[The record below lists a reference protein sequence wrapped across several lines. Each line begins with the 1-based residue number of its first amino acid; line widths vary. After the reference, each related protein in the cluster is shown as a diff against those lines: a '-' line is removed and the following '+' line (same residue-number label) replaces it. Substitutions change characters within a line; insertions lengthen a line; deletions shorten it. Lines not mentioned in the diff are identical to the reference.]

1 MSAHVKPSFSRYL
14 RTFAKLGPVVP
25 EIDLA
30 VALQARRSWKENRR
44 KKLIKADLKNFLSQL
59 SQDASRKLTKLK
71 NVAKEIV
78 GTESGDELAEET
90 VITLLE
96 ILIGNDVLTNALQK
110 KLGTP
115 FGHITPAQA
124 NCAFQ
129 AVKDLSSD
137 LSPDQVEQIKA
148 ICSGSVLKS
157 IENTPVFGDNIKV
170 APPEPWP
177 IPDFSRLQD
186 MTVKRQKIQAVDN
199 FSMQY
204 KQSAPD
210 RKQNYGM
217 QWIIDQVECWCGEDF
232 MGGIPSNEVANSLA
246 EMLKSYRSNDE
257 LQEELLDMLG
267 FEKIELAQIL
277 LEKRALI
284 NEDLRNAATCLEN
297 AADKKRKPPKDLKY
311 GMSQAQAPTLAC
323 QVTVQREDERL
334 LMKQIRKEEKKM
346 HKAAMKN
353 AVESDSDEEEQF
365 DPEKLRAA
373 RIAQLTA
380 VQKKG
385 LFGPKKMIM
394 PSRPAWMDLPNV
406 YDSQN
411 DARQTAGFITNM
423 KMLLPENVTRK
434 DTKEYEQ
441 VDIPISKPVP
451 LTVGEDK
458 VKISSLDELGQAAFN
473 GIESLNRIQSVVFDT
488 AYNTNENLLICA
500 PTGAGKT
507 NVALL
512 TVMNVVRQYY
522 INDRIELNKF
532 KIVYIAPMKA
542 LAAEMAKS
550 FQKRLIPFAIKVR
563 ELTGDMNLTKK
574 EIEETQMLITTPEKW
589 DVVSRKSNPSSDVE
603 LTELVRLII
612 IDEVHLL
619 HGDRGPV
626 LEAIVARTLRMVETT
641 QRMVRIVGLSATLPN
656 YLDVAFFLRVN
667 LYKGLFYF
675 DHRFRPVPLSMS
687 FVGIKARKSLQQMN
701 DMDDVCYD
709 KVLEMVEKGHQVMV
723 FVHARNATVRT
734 AQTLQNKAQVNG
746 QLAAFEPKTA
756 SVQGQAL
763 RSSGKL
769 QNKQLAEL
777 MPHGFA
783 VHHAGMPRRDRNLV
797 EQYFAEGFI
806 SVLVCTST
814 LAWGV
819 NLPAHAVI
827 IKGTEIY
834 DAKHGTFVD
843 LGILDVLQ
851 IFGRA
856 GRPQFDKSGHGC
868 IITSHE
874 KLNHYLSL
882 LTNQYPIESQFV
894 NCLADNLNAEV
905 VLGTIS
911 SINDA
916 IEWLKY
922 SYLYVRMRKN
932 PMCYGVTNQMLK
944 DDPELNEKC
953 RELIVLS
960 ADKLQQAR
968 MVRFHH
974 PTGSLDA
981 TDIGRTASYFYIKY
995 DTMQMFVETMN
1006 AGSDNNMTALGD
1018 ADIVA
1023 LMSQAQ
1029 EFEQLK
1035 LRDDEMDELDE
1046 LFESNCY
1053 LPVAGGPDNIHG
1065 KVNILLQTYLSK
1077 GFIKSFSLISDKGY
1091 VTDNAARIAR
1101 ALFDLA
1107 LKHGDAI
1114 LSNRTLKIAKMM
1126 EKQMWDSEHPL
1137 AQIGKFGM
1145 DVLDKLQ
1152 KSRLSLDRMREMSGS
1167 DIGAMVRNTRLG
1179 PELKQC
1185 VEAFPSVAI
1194 DTVVQPITATV
1205 VKISVTITPTF
1216 KWNDHIHGKTAEVF
1230 WLWIED
1236 CTTSRIHH
1244 YESVLITKKQ
1254 VRFGEQIRTT
1264 IMIPLNL
1271 QDMDYSSH
1279 TCIVRVVSDRWLHAD
1294 YCQSFSFKDVTFP
1307 DGYSAHTDLL
1317 DLDPLPISALNDPK
1331 LESLFGREI
1340 LAFNAIQTQV
1350 FHCLYHTDEN
1360 VVLGAATGSGK
1371 TVVAEL
1377 AMFRVF
1383 KEHPNTKVVYI
1394 APLKALVRERIKD
1407 WNEKLVR
1414 KLGKKVIELTGDS
1427 SPDAAA
1433 IASAD
1438 VVVTTPEKWDGVSRS
1453 WQTRNYVRQV
1463 SLLIIDEIHLLGEDR
1478 GPVLE
1483 VIVSRASYIA
1493 AHSQGGATNCR
1504 VVGLSTALANADD
1517 LAAWLG
1523 ISTQRGLYNFR
1534 PSVRPV
1540 PVQIHISGFP
1550 GKHFCPRMA
1559 TMNKPTFQAIRTH
1572 SPDKP
1577 ALVFVASRR
1586 QTRLTAMALLQFQA
1600 SDPERSKDWL
1610 GMSEEEAYENVDS
1623 LNDPNLKL
1631 LIPFGI
1637 GIHHAGLQDR
1647 DRSIVEELFVTRKIR
1662 VLVTTATLA
1671 WGVNFPAHLV
1681 VVKGTEYFDG
1691 KKKRYEDMPITD
1703 VLQMIG
1709 RAGRPQYDDQ
1719 AVAVLL
1725 VQDIKKAF
1733 YKRFLHEPFPVESKL
1748 LAVLPD
1754 HLNAEIVAGTIQS
1767 KQDAMDYLTWTFFF
1781 RRLLKNPTYYGLVSL
1796 EAHDINMFLSS
1807 LVEKTVIE
1815 LSNAGCVMIA
1825 EDGRGIMATSLG
1837 RISSFYYIS
1846 YKTIALFDEKLHP
1859 DCTPYEIIQ
1868 LLSNATE
1875 YDELPVRHN
1884 EDNINGELMKQVR
1897 VKVDGELDNPHLKTN
1912 LLIQAYLL
1920 HLHMP
1925 STDYNTDLKSV
1936 LDQCIRILQAMLDVS
1951 AEKALL
1957 STTIT
1962 IQLVL
1967 QSIIQAKWP
1976 ESEPLW
1982 QMPFMTE
1989 QLFREITVEFASDLP
2004 TLVVKGREQPDTL
2017 RKILKTCLPEKDV
2030 EVLQQVLKTL
2040 PAPGMRLSING
2051 YSRESQSRQASI
2063 RLSLPCSSYT
2073 TLSAGQTYVICLT
2086 PRGTPRATYAFAP
2099 HFPRK
2104 KDIGWFVILG
2114 MNDPDG
2120 SKSGTLLG
2128 LKRIPASDRTTSIEF
2143 ETPSRACLGVLSLYL
2158 ISNCYMGLDQQ
2169 YQIPIAVIDDAPRG
2183 SAEEEDLPERPKP
2196 TSITIPSTTLLQAFK
2211 EGPEKVR
2218 YFE

>member
-1 MSAHVKPSFSRYL
+1 MAPTYEKPSFSRYL
-14 RTFAKLGPVVP
+14 RTFAQLGPVVP
-25 EIDLA
+25 ETDLSQ
-30 VALQARRSWKENRR
+30 ALQARRTWKENRR
-44 KKLIKADLKNFLSQL
+44 KTLTQRELQKFLKKLSPDSIKTLQ
-59 SQDASRKLTKLK
+59 KLK
-71 NVAKEIV
+71 DVAKDIV
-78 GTESGDELAEET
+78 GPESGDD
-90 VITLLE
+90 LLE
-96 ILIGNDVLTNALQK
+96 ESVIMILQILVGQEVLTVSLQK
-110 KLGTP
+110 SLSLS
-115 FGHITPAQA
+115 FGQITPAQA
-124 NCAFQ
+124 KKAFQ
-129 AVKDLSSD
+129 TVKDVIANLSSEHV
-137 LSPDQVEQIKA
+137 DQLKEICDGSFFKIK
-148 ICSGSVLKS
+148 
-157 IENTPVFGDNIKV
+157 ENTSTFGSNIKV
-170 APPEPWP
+170 SPPEPWP
-177 IPDFSRLQD
+177 IPDFSRLLD
-186 MTVKRQKIQAVDN
+186 MTVKRQTIQVVDN

-204 KQSAPD
+204 KTSAIEQ
-210 RKQNYGM
+210 RQNYGM
-217 QWIIDQVECWCGEDF
+217 PWMIEQVECWCGKDF
-232 MGGIPSNEVANSLA
+232 MGGLPSFEVANSLA
-246 EMLKSYRSNDE
+246 EMLRSHRSNDE

-267 FEKIELAQIL
+267 YEKIELAQVL
-277 LEKRALI
+277 LEKRTLI
-284 NEDLRNAATCLEN
+284 NEDLKNAALFE
-297 AADKKRKPPKDLKY
+297 AAPEKKNKPLREPKY
-311 GMSQAQAPTLAC
+311 SAPRGPQLAC
-323 QVTVQREDERL
+323 QVTVQREDEVL

-346 HKAAMKN
+346 TKAALKN
-353 AVESDSDEEEQF
+353 AADSDSDDEEQF

-385 LFGPKKMIM
+385 LFGPKKVVL
-394 PSRPAWMDLPNV
+394 PNRPAWMDLPYV

-411 DARQTAGFITNM
+411 DIRQSAGFISNM
-423 KMLLPENVTRK
+423 KMLLPENVTKK

-441 VDIPISKPVP
+441 VDIPISKPAP
-451 LTVGEDK
+451 LSVGEER
-458 VKISSLDELGQAAFN
+458 VKISSLDELGQAAFA
-473 GIESLNRIQSVVFDT
+473 GIESLNRIQSVVFET
-488 AYNTNENLLICA
+488 AYNSNENLLICA

-512 TVMNVVRQYY
+512 TVMNVVKQYY
-522 INDRIELNKF
+522 DNGRIDLRKF

-542 LAAEMAKS
+542 LAAEMARS
-550 FQKRLIPFAIKVR
+550 FQKRLSAFGMQVR

-574 EIEETQMLITTPEKW
+574 EMEETQMLVTTPEKW
-589 DVVSRKSNPSSDVE
+589 DVVSRKANPSSDVE
-603 LTELVRLII
+603 LTEIVRLII

-626 LEAIVARTLRMVETT
+626 LEAVVARTLRMVETT

-656 YLDVAFFLRVN
+656 YLDVAQFLRVN

-687 FVGIKARKSLQQMN
+687 FVGIKARKALQQMN

-709 KVLEMVEKGHQVMV
+709 KVFEMVEKGHQVMV

-734 AQTLQNKAQVNG
+734 AQMLLNKAQMNG
-746 QLAAFEPKTA
+746 KTASFEPK
-756 SVQGQAL
+756 SGSLQGQAL
-763 RSSGKL
+763 RASGKL

-777 MPHGFA
+777 MPHGFG
-783 VHHAGMPRRDRNLV
+783 VHHAGMLRKDRNLV
-797 EQYFAEGFI
+797 EQYFAEGYI
-806 SVLVCTST
+806 SVLVCTAT

-882 LTNQYPIESQFV
+882 LTNQYPIESQFI
-894 NCLADNLNAEV
+894 NCLADNLNAEI

-911 SINDA
+911 NVQDA

-922 SYLYVRMRKN
+922 TYLYVRMRKN
-932 PMCYGVTNQMLK
+932 PLCYGATNQMLK
-944 DDPELNEKC
+944 DDPELNERCK
-953 RELIVLS
+953 ELIVLC

-995 DTMQMFVETMN
+995 DTMQMFVEEMN
-1006 AGSDNNMTALGD
+1006 AGSDNNMNALSD
-1018 ADIVA
+1018 ADILTV
-1023 LMSQAQ
+1023 MSHAQ

-1035 LRDDEMDELDE
+1035 LRDEEMDELDE
-1046 LFESNCY
+1046 LYENYCY
-1053 LPVAGGPDNIHG
+1053 LPVKGGPDNIHG
-1065 KVNILLQTYLSK
+1065 KVNILLQAHLSK
-1077 GFIKSFSLISDKGY
+1077 GFIKSFSLISDKCY

-1126 EKQMWDSEHPL
+1126 EKQLWDTEHPL
-1137 AQIGKFGM
+1137 AQMDRFGM
-1145 DVLDKLQ
+1145 DVLEKL
-1152 KSRLSLDRMREMSGS
+1152 KKFNLTLDRMRDMSAS
-1167 DIGAMVRNTRLG
+1167 DIGAMVRNTRQG
-1179 PELKQC
+1179 PELKYH
-1185 VEAFPSVAI
+1185 VEAFPTVVI

-1205 VKISVTITPTF
+1205 VKITATITPKF
-1216 KWNDHIHGKTAEVF
+1216 KWCDRIHKTAEIF

-1244 YESVLITKKQ
+1244 YESILINKKQ
-1254 VRFGEQIRTT
+1254 VRFQEPIKTT

-1271 QDMDYSSH
+1271 QETNYSSH
-1279 TCIVRVVSDRWLHAD
+1279 TCIVRVVSDRWLNAD
-1294 YCQSFSFKDVTFP
+1294 YSQSFSFKDVTFP

-1331 LESLFGREI
+1331 LESLFGDNI

-1377 AMFRVF
+1377 AIFRVF
-1383 KEHPNTKVVYI
+1383 REHPGTKIVYI

-1407 WNEKLVR
+1407 WNEKFVK

-1559 TMNKPTFQAIRTH
+1559 TMNKPTFQAIKTH
-1572 SPDKP
+1572 SPNQP

-1586 QTRLTAMALLQFQA
+1586 QTRLTAMALLQCQA
-1600 SDPERSKDWL
+1600 SDPDNSKDWL
-1610 GMSEEEAYENVDS
+1610 GMSEEDAYNVVDS
-1623 LNDPNLKL
+1623 LTDPNLKL
-1631 LIPFGI
+1631 LVPFGI
-1637 GIHHAGLQDR
+1637 GIHHAGLPDR
-1647 DRSIVEELFVTRKIR
+1647 DRNIIEELFVNRKIM

-1709 RAGRPQYDDQ
+1709 RAGRPQYDHQ

-1725 VQDIKKAF
+1725 VHDIKKAF

-1781 RRLLKNPTYYGLVSL
+1781 RRLLKNPTFYGLASV
-1796 EAHDINMFLSS
+1796 EASEINNFLSG
-1807 LVEKTVIE
+1807 LIEKTLNE
-1815 LSNAGCVMIA
+1815 LMNTGCVTVA
-1825 EDGRGIMATSLG
+1825 EDGRGIISTSLG
-1837 RISSFYYIS
+1837 RISSYYYIS
-1846 YKTIALFDEKLHP
+1846 HKTIALFDNRLHP
-1859 DCTPYEIIQ
+1859 DCLPYEIIQ
-1868 LLSNATE
+1868 LLSSATE

-1884 EDNINGELMKQVR
+1884 EDNINGELNKLVR
-1897 VKVDGELDNPHLKTN
+1897 VKVEGELDDPHLKTN
-1912 LLIQAYLL
+1912 ILIQSYLL
-1920 HLHMP
+1920 HLQLP
-1925 STDYNTDLKSV
+1925 SADYNTDLKSV
-1936 LDQCIRILQAMLDVS
+1936 LDQCIRILQAMMDVS

-1957 STTIT
+1957 STTLT
-1962 IQLVL
+1962 IQMVL
-1967 QSIIQAKWP
+1967 QCVIQAKWP
-1976 ESEPLW
+1976 ESDPLW
-1982 QMPFMTE
+1982 QMPFMSE
-1989 QLFREITVEFASDLP
+1989 QLFREITVNFAPDLP
-2004 TLVVKGREQPDTL
+2004 TLCVKGSQQADGLKKVLKRCLRE
-2017 RKILKTCLPEKDV
+2017 EDV
-2030 EVLQQVLKTL
+2030 AIYQQVLKTL
-2040 PAPGMRLSING
+2040 PVPSIRLTITG
-2051 YSRESQSRQASI
+2051 YNRESQSRQACI
-2063 RLSLPCSSYT
+2063 PVMLPCNSYIQ
-2073 TLSAGQTYVICLT
+2073 LSAGQTYVISLC
-2086 PRGTPRATYAFAP
+2086 PRGTPKVVYAYAP
-2099 HFPRK
+2099 DFPRK
-2104 KDIGWFVILG
+2104 KDVGWFLVLG
-2114 MNDPDG
+2114 MNDVDG
-2120 SKSGTLLG
+2120 AKPGTLLG
-2128 LKRIPASDRTTSIEF
+2128 LKRISASDRKTTIEF
-2143 ETPSRACLGVLSLYL
+2143 NTPQKACLGILSLYM
-2158 ISNCYMGLDQQ
+2158 ISNCYMGLDHQ
-2169 YQIPIAVIDDAPRG
+2169 YQIPIAVVKDKI
-2183 SAEEEDLPERPKP
+2183 EEEADEPPRSMTLP
-2196 TSITIPSTTLLQAFK
+2196 SNTLLQAFK
-2211 EGPEKVR
+2211 DGPEKVR
-2218 YFE
+2218 FFE